1 MAESAQN
8 VHREL
13 WVVIPAYNEERWIG
27 RTLLALAEQS
37 FAEFGLVV
45 VDNGSTDR
53 TAELVRGFADDHPR
67 MRIDLI
73 NEPVKGTGA
82 AADTGMRHAI
92 AQGARWLART
102 DADCM
107 PAKDWTDRLVHA
119 FQSGLRLISGR
130 IIPRADEGL
139 GMLRRTKLAIVIRI
153 ASLYGSLRK
162 GNNADPRFLGP
173 FIVTMG
179 SNMALTAE
187 LYELAGGFR
196 RTRIEEAHEDRELVN
211 KVRTITAEYGKRND
225 VRVYQSQRRFTAWG
239 IRNTLA
245 WYMDHRYKPEE
256 VDIR

>member
-1 MAESAQN
+1 MAGSTQHA
-8 VHREL
+8 HHDL
-13 WVVIPAYNEERWIG
+13 WVVIPAYNEEQWIG
-27 RTLLALAEQS
+27 KTLMALAEQE
-37 FAEFGLVV
+37 FTDFGLVV

-53 TAELVRGFADDHPR
+53 TAAVARAFAESNPH

-73 NEPVKGTGA
+73 HEPAKGTGA

-92 AQGARWLART
+92 TQGARWLART
-102 DADCM
+102 DADCL
-107 PAKDWTDRLVHA
+107 PAKDWTRRIALA

-130 IIPRADEGL
+130 IIPRADEGV
-139 GMLRRTKLAIVIRI
+139 GQLRRIVLLIVLRT

-162 GNNADPRFLGP
+162 GNNDDPRYLGP

-179 SNMALTAE
+179 SNMAITAE
-187 LYELAGGFR
+187 LYELAGGFG
-196 RTRIEEAHEDRELVN
+196 RTKIEEAHEDRELVN
-211 KVRTITAEYGKRND
+211 KVRMITTEYGKRND

-245 WYMDHRYKPEE
+245 WYIGHRYKPEM